1 MKLSVPEQQELPLT
15 DDKLNYDIL
24 YKNTTG
30 HTLPVFF
37 IKITQYPRPKEAPSR
52 LIILFTRKF

>member
-30 HTLPVFF
+30 HTLPVF
-37 IKITQYPRPKEAPSR
+37 
-52 LIILFTRKF
+52 